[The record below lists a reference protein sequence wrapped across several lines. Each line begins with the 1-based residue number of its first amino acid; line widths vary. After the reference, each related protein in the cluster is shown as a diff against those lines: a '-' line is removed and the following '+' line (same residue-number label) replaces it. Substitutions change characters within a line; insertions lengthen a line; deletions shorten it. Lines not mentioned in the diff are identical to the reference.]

1 VRILVLNFL
10 NMMLLIQYVNVFL
23 DIIFSMELAL
33 PLVLLELIKKTLKI
47 FALLVLLIAQHAL
60 V

>member
-1 VRILVLNFL
+1 
-10 NMMLLIQYVNVFL
+10 MMLLIQYVNVFL

>member
-1 VRILVLNFL
+1 
-10 NMMLLIQYVNVFL
+10 MMLLIQYVNVFL

-47 FALLVLLIAQHAL
+47 FALLVLLIAPLAL